1 MAPLGY
7 RGLTEREQ
15 ALLESPEGRRAV
27 TDAFAAVHSGG
38 LRLKVEIHGAGRGA
52 DDAFTEEVR
61 ALFDGK
67 VEG

>member
-1 MAPLGY
+1 MVPLGY

-15 ALLESPEGRRAV
+15 GLLESPEGRRAV
-27 TDAFAAVHSGG
+27 TEAFAAVHSGG

-52 DDAFTEEVR
+52 GDPFTEEVR